1 MHDLPTIASSCG
13 ILLGTDAHGRFEHV
27 ATAWSVGPDEW
38 VTAWPQTDPTAE
50 PPTNLRLI
58 YTNTGA
64 IDTVQ
69 EWEWENGIAG
79 FRAHV
84 AASVPALP
92 LRRGKELHKRDG
104 LWALGYPSM
113 IDHPAFRLH
122 RGSLNAERYFPYL
135 CPWVVQGHLALFS
148 ANDGYLTGRC
158 YDGMAGGPV
167 LDSDGHVVG
176 VLLDGQAVPDHP
188 PLTRFHRLI

>member
-13 ILLGTDAHGRFEHV
+13 VLLGTNAEGHFEHV

-38 VTAWPQTDPTAE
+38 VTAWSAEE
-50 PPTNLRLI
+50 PPKNLRLI

-64 IDTVQ
+64 IDAVQ
-69 EWEWENGIAG
+69 EWEWESGIAG
-79 FRAHV
+79 FKAHV
-84 AASVPALP
+84 ATNVPSLP

-113 IDHPAFRLH
+113 IDHPAFSLH

-135 CPWVVQGHLALFS
+135 CPWVIQGHLALFS

-158 YDGMAGGPV
+158 YGGMQGGPV
-167 LDSDGHVVG
+167 LDCDGHVVG
-176 VLLDGQAVPDHP
+176 VLLDGQASPDHP
-188 PLTRFHRLI
+188 ALTRFHRLV

>member
-13 ILLGTDAHGRFEHV
+13 VLLGQNEDGQFEHM

-38 VTAWPQTDPTAE
+38 VTAWPADRPSTD
-50 PPTNLRLI
+50 LRLL

-64 IDTVQ
+64 VDQVQ
-69 EWEWENGIAG
+69 GWEWEDGIAG

-84 AASVPALP
+84 AASVPVLP
-92 LRRGKELHKRDG
+92 LRRGKDLRKRDH

-122 RGSLNAERYFPYL
+122 RGSLDAERYFPYL
-135 CPWVVQGHLALFS
+135 CPWVMQGHLALFS

-158 YDGMAGGPV
+158 YAGMAGGPV

-176 VLLDGQAVPDHP
+176 VILDGEVAPDHP
-188 PLTRFHRLI
+188 ALTRFHRLI